1 MRPVVI
7 RIALLS
13 TNHNALQL
21 PRFSR
26 CRAQILKTCD
36 QFDEAADEGDGD
48 LAANT
53 FVRTEAVGG
62 DYAAWAAWAELE
74 RVGNGFGVTAGDT
87 LEEA

>member
-21 PRFSR
+21 PHISR

-36 QFDEAADEGDGD
+36 QFDKAADEGDGD
-48 LAANT
+48 LAADA
-53 FVRTEAVGG
+53 FVGAEAVGG
-62 DYAAWAAWAELE
+62 NHTAWAVWAEFE
-74 RVGNGFGVTAGDT
+74 RVGDGFGVTAGDT